1 MKKPELKK
9 EFEKLK
15 TENKKLK
22 ALLAN
27 AVLLLNKYKEFL
39 RHPEKLGA
47 APKRKVAANKKKK
60 TG

>member
-15 TENKKLK
+15 AENKKLK

-27 AVLLLNKYKEFL
+27 AVLLLNKYTEFL
-39 RHPEKLGA
+39 QHPGKLGA
-47 APKRKVAANKKKK
+47 APKRQAAAKKKSK
-60 TG
+60 PA